1 MKKGKESIYLHSLIF
16 TLYVDSYFLKKTTLI
31 PMSTY
36 AYNRSILEKY
46 NKSEPHKET
55 STQIYVTQVL
65 LE

>member
-1 MKKGKESIYLHSLIF
+1 
-16 TLYVDSYFLKKTTLI
+16 
-31 PMSTY
+31 MSTY
-36 AYNRSILEKY
+36 AYNRSILENY

>member
-1 MKKGKESIYLHSLIF
+1 MKKGKESIYLQSLICY
-16 TLYVDSYFLKKTTLI
+16 TIRRSLFLKKITLI

-36 AYNRSILEKY
+36 AYNRSILENY